1 MASAQAAAEEKAKPA
16 ASTPESSGGS
26 EDKAEPASST
36 PKSSGGYKI
45 GVFDRKKVL
54 DGYNKVKNEYEELQK
69 EVERRQVEIDALS
82 DKIQAAK
89 DKYQEEK
96 EALSAGEQ
104 AEREAGIQAEYRQY
118 QATLQTDQAGIDDKE
133 RLLMKRVF
141 SEINE
146 AVAKVGSQGD
156 YHLILEGNSR
166 SGVVYYSTTL
176 DVTGQIVDELNKN
189 P

>member
-1 MASAQAAAEEKAKPA
+1 MLAGMASAQA
-16 ASTPESSGGS
+16 GS
-26 EDKAEPASST
+26 EDKAEPAVST

-54 DGYNKVKNEYEELQK
+54 DGYNKVKNEYEGLQE
-69 EVERRQVEIDALS
+69 EVERRQVDIDKLS

-96 EALSAGEQ
+96 ESLSAGER
-104 AEREAGIQAEYRQY
+104 AEREAEIQAEYRQY
-118 QATLQTDQAGIDDKE
+118 QAMLQTQQAEIDDKE

-146 AVAKVGSQGD
+146 AVAKVGSQGN

-176 DVTGQIVDELNKN
+176 DVTGQVVDELNKN